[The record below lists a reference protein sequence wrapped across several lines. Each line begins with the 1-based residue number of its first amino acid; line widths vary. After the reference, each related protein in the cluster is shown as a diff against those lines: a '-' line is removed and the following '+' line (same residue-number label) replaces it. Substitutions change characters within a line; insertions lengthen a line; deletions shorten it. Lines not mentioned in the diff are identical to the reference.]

1 MSDLLETREDGLVL
15 PRVCHYPPA
24 PYSSGAE
31 FSELSASAGL
41 VMDPWQDFSLTAGL
55 GERPDGKWASFQNT
69 VVVARQNGKDGIFE
83 ALGLGW
89 LFLTGERLIGHSAH
103 EYKTAMEAFRR
114 IVGLITNTD
123 DLRRQVKKIINTN
136 GEEGIELLPQPVT
149 ISGYGSQASTQMV
162 SQRMRF
168 LARSKGAG
176 RGFSFDKMI
185 WNEAYALTAAQ
196 VDAVLPTLSA
206 RPNPQIWLGSSPPLD
221 AATGEA
227 LFRARAAAGAQV
239 GGVMMLDWGLEC
251 TLDQIGPCQADPCT
265 HRQDEIGCVLDS
277 REMWARTNPAYPHR
291 IGPEAIERERA
302 TMDPVGFARERMG
315 AWPPDLSQGFTV
327 ITKRQWEALQ
337 DDDSGIGV
345 DPAHAL
351 VGRPAFALS
360 VSPRQNGPV
369 RATISLAQRRKD
381 GKAHVEVVA
390 MGQGTAW
397 VPGVFVALGVHK
409 PCANVIDPGSA
420 AGSTIADVQAAGVE
434 VTTMGA
440 RDVAQAFGMIY
451 DAATSSNPSERNVA
465 HQGQAEVFLAL
476 RGATTRMVGDGGTS
490 WEVRTPGTDITP
502 IDSITK
508 ALWGLAT
515 KGNEETVT
523 PWVMYA

>member
-1 MSDLLETREDGLVL
+1 MSDLLETMPSGLVL
-15 PRVCHYPPA
+15 PRVAHYPLA
-24 PYSSGAE
+24 PYTSGPEFTELAASSGLILDDTQAWA
-31 FSELSASAGL
+31 L
-41 VMDPWQDFSLTAGL
+41 DRGL

-69 VVVARQNGKDGIFE
+69 IVVARQNGKDAIFE

-114 IVGLITNTD
+114 IVGLIENTD

-136 GEEGIELLPQPVT
+136 GEEGIELLSQPVT
-149 ISGYGSQASTQMV
+149 ITGYGTQASSQMI

-185 WNEAYALTAAQ
+185 WNEAYALVAAQ
-196 VDAVLPTLSA
+196 VDAVLPTMSA
-206 RPNPQIWLGSSPPLD
+206 RPNPQLWLGSSPPLD

-227 LFRARAAAGAQV
+227 LFRARAAAQAKV
-239 GGVMMLDWGLEC
+239 PGVMFLDWGMEAS
-251 TLDQIGPCQADPCT
+251 LDKLGPCQSDTCS
-265 HRQDEIGCVLDS
+265 HRQDETGCILDN
-277 REMWARTNPAYPHR
+277 REMRALTNYAYPHR
-291 IGPEAIERERA
+291 ISDEAIDRERA
-302 TMDPVGFARERMG
+302 TMDPIGFARERFG
-315 AWPPDLSQGFTV
+315 AWPPDLSSGFTV
-327 ITKRQWEALQ
+327 ISKAQWEALQ
-337 DDDSGIGV
+337 DEDSGVGM
-345 DPAHAL
+345 DPDHVL
-351 VGRPAFALS
+351 VGRPSFALS
-360 VSPRQNGPV
+360 VSPRNNGPV
-369 RATISLAQRRKD
+369 RATISLAQRRQD

-390 MGQGTAW
+390 LGSGTAW
-397 VPGVFVALGVHK
+397 VPAAFAALQKHT

-420 AGSTIADVQAAGVE
+420 AGSVIADVQAAGVE

-451 DAATSSNPSERNVA
+451 DAANAADASEWNVA

-476 RGATTRMVGDGGTS
+476 RGATTRNVGDGGTT
-490 WEVRTPGTDITP
+490 WECRTPGADITP

-515 KGNEETVT
+515 EGNEETVT